1 MKKFFMAGTDDEVQ
15 FGDMIE
21 VDFTKDTETGV
32 VHHHME
38 VKFIPELVDIL
49 LESEVIEEKEVKEEK
64 EKDLLKLYE
73 DEDLMDIEE
82 AIEDLENSIKG
93 IRNDLNALAKV
104 VTEMN
109 TEMIRFCEFIQ
120 ETVKPVEKDIK
131 KAAKKK

>member
-1 MKKFFMAGTDDEVQ
+1 MAGTDDEIQ

-49 LESEVIEEKEVKEEK
+49 LENGVIEEKEVKEEK
-64 EKDLLKLYE
+64 EKENEILDIYDNDDL
-73 DEDLMDIEE
+73 DLIEVE
-82 AIEDLENSIKG
+82 GAIEGLENSVKG
-93 IRNDLNALAKV
+93 IRKDLNALAKV

-109 TEMIRFCEFIQ
+109 TEMMRFCEFIQ